1 MNYNEIILKHITH
14 VGKVN
19 TNFLRFNISQMFRLN
34 VLEASSQSYIL
45 TKLYQSQ
52 FFFNLTDGDVCG
64 DVSDDSYDS
73 DRVFFSNPF

>member
-1 MNYNEIILKHITH
+1 
-14 VGKVN
+14 
-19 TNFLRFNISQMFRLN
+19 MFRLN
-34 VLEASSQSYIL
+34 VLEASLQSYIL
-45 TKLYQSQ
+45 TKFYQSQ